1 MLANLLSVLLSEHPR
16 PLYLESGYTTTDFA
30 PALQDYLHADNAS
43 CAAFALEPQP
53 KTGLQRTTIARFLF
67 VSTRRNFS
75 PNQAALVE
83 FGATEAASLREDALW
98 TDEHS

>member
-1 MLANLLSVLLSEHPR
+1 VKNVTNSNPHKFPDLRCNLGWFF
-16 PLYLESGYTTTDFA
+16 LENHCLFS
-30 PALQDYLHADNAS
+30 
-43 CAAFALEPQP
+43 
-53 KTGLQRTTIARFLF
+53 IRFD
-67 VSTRRNFS
+67 RRKFS